1 MGAVPKSRISKGRRN
16 RRRAHDALKLKTLI
30 VCPNCREKKLP
41 HRACMACGTYRGM
54 QVLSV

>member
-16 RRRAHDALKLKTLI
+16 RRRAHHALKLKTLI
-30 VCPNCREKKLP
+30 VCPNCRQKKLP
-41 HRACMACGTYRGM
+41 HRVCVACGTYRGV

>member
-30 VCPNCREKKLP
+30 VCPNCQEKKLQ
-41 HRACMACGTYRGM
+41 HRVCMACGHYRG
-54 QVLSV
+54 VLVLTV